1 MPKPKHTN
9 KQKPYL
15 RHVPKET
22 TTFLMPS
29 ASETTPNLLFKK
41 IIPYYLRSFHTN
53 YIKVRNVDFF
63 LKNQMK
69 NYEEKY

>member
-1 MPKPKHTN
+1 
-9 KQKPYL
+9 
-15 RHVPKET
+15 
-22 TTFLMPS
+22 MPS

-69 NYEEKY
+69 NYEEKYWIFKNIILLNEFFT